1 VSSSHLDEQGRALMV
16 DVSAKP
22 VTVREATAEATVRLG
37 SAAAAAVREGSVK
50 KGDVLAVAQI
60 AGVMGAKA
68 TPGLIPL
75 CHPIAIS
82 GVSLEFSWSGDEL
95 RIAATV
101 RTSGQTGVEME
112 ALTAAS
118 VAALTV
124 YDMVKSIERGA
135 SIEGIRLLHKSGGQR
150 GEWTRQD

>member
-1 VSSSHLDEQGRALMV
+1 MV

-22 VTVREATAEATVRLG
+22 VTAREAIAEATVRLG
-37 SAAAAAVREGSVK
+37 PAAAAAVREGSVK